1 MARRA
6 RWTLIALTVLLL
18 AVVVFVPAS
27 RAQVA
32 RISNA
37 VLLLPKTALSL
48 PSKAAGGSAPIP
60 SARPAGKEPPGS
72 SVIVGA
78 SYHNDTSPPLRDI
91 KPMPMAS
98 RGETEANEN
107 PRLPVHHKDSPDSA
121 VQRQHVS
128 APNMPG

>member
-48 PSKAAGGSAPIP
+48 PSKAAGGSGAVP
-60 SARPAGKEPPGS
+60 SVRPAGKKPPPGG

-78 SYHNDTSPPLRDI
+78 SYHNDTSPPLRDM
-91 KPMPMAS
+91 KPLPMAS
-98 RGETEANEN
+98 RGEGEASEN
-107 PRLPVHHKDSPDSA
+107 PRLPAHRKDSPD
-121 VQRQHVS
+121 
-128 APNMPG
+128 